1 MGQSTHNPLTS
12 GRRAES
18 LLREFLFIF
27 FLFYSCLL
35 YSACLLR
42 LVPIF
47 AVRSVTLGFFCLLLF
62 SVCCLLRESFAV
74 LEQCYSTA
82 FVPRTLRSLIF
93 FRYSERFVFYLF
105 FSVVSFADFILL
117 RYLVIF
123 CFFIKDSLFDQ
134 LQVHDGVFF
143 LHSLVVKVY
152 QLISKLKYF
161 PCVLFFFM
169 CMCVFIINND
179 NSDFLFIQY
188 FKVF

>member
-1 MGQSTHNPLTS
+1 MGHCTHNPLTS

-27 FLFYSCLL
+27 FLFYSCSL

-47 AVRSVTLGFFCLLLF
+47 AVRSVTLGFFLF
-62 SVCCLLRESFAV
+62 
-74 LEQCYSTA
+74 A
-82 FVPRTLRSLIF
+82 FVLGLLSSAGKFCCTRAMLFYCFRSSNTEVTDF

-134 LQVHDGVFF
+134 L
-143 LHSLVVKVY
+143 
-152 QLISKLKYF
+152 
-161 PCVLFFFM
+161 
-169 CMCVFIINND
+169 
-179 NSDFLFIQY
+179 
-188 FKVF
+188 